1 MITLFNGNFHKVLF
15 NLTRSPH
22 KDVQYN
28 AAGII
33 GHLAMNGEAHTHQS
47 STFILVTSMYM
58 YYMYMYTHLHVY
70 VFTCSIFLLF
80 GACINHL
87 YVTDTSCS

>member
-1 MITLFNGNFHKVLF
+1 MMSLFSGNFHKVLL

-33 GHLAMNGEAHTHQS
+33 GHLAMNG
-47 STFILVTSMYM
+47 
-58 YYMYMYTHLHVY
+58 
-70 VFTCSIFLLF
+70 
-80 GACINHL
+80 N
-87 YVTDTSCS
+87 